1 MDSVDG
7 AIEFSHT
14 GPAMKIERG
23 YAQHVGS
30 RNEQQDAGLV
40 LTNDGRTEQLVLV
53 ADGMGGHA
61 GGSLASAQVAETA
74 RRIWEEHKRTAI
86 EPKRLLERI
95 VREGHESI
103 NRAGAERGLT
113 PRSTCALLL
122 VRDGSAHWAHVGDS
136 RIYRLREGQLEQLT
150 RDHSHVQEL
159 VDQGLLTP
167 EEAHRHPLANVIT
180 RAVGSA
186 DDLQID
192 EVVYPL
198 QAGDLFLLC
207 SDGLNKTVPDEEITR
222 LLAHSNHNCQEAVK
236 AFIHLALMRDASDLV
251 TTIVVNI
258 DGDPAESADENP
270 AVELEDPIPPDWYL
284 Q

>member
-1 MDSVDG
+1 MNKATFRWSSAG
-7 AIEFSHT
+7 RS
-14 GPAMKIERG
+14 
-23 YAQHVGS
+23 HVGMV
-30 RNEQQDAGLV
+30 RAINEDACLAMPELGLWA
-40 LTNDGRTEQLVLV
+40 V
-53 ADGMGGHA
+53 ADGMGGHEA
-61 GGSLASAQVAETA
+61 GDIASQMIVETLQEIPLPLTWPDFLHSVREALHDVNRRLREESAQRYQHRTIGSTVVVLLAH
-74 RRIWEEHKRTAI
+74 EHQ
-86 EPKRLLERI
+86 
-95 VREGHESI
+95 
-103 NRAGAERGLT
+103 
-113 PRSTCALLL
+113 CACL
-122 VRDGSAHWAHVGDS
+122 WVGDS
-136 RIYRLREGQLEQLT
+136 RIYRLRNGQLEQLT

-236 AFIHLALMRDASDLV
+236 AFIHLALMRDASDNV